1 MCCIHYKSHK
11 QSTKRLLIK
20 NIALILYLCFIVVSF
35 LSTTFILTHAN
46 HEHDHDGPN
55 GSCVTCIHL
64 TIAENLLKQL
74 AAALVAAVLAFALSL
89 FILFRLKHSASCV
102 GSSTLITLKVRL
114 NN

>member
-1 MCCIHYKSHK
+1 MFCIHYKSHK

-20 NIALILYLCFIVVSF
+20 NIALILCLCLIVVSF

-64 TIAENLLKQL
+64 VTADNLLKQL
-74 AAALVAAVLAFALSL
+74 SSALVAAIFAFALSS
-89 FILFRLKHSASCV
+89 FISFCLKPSAPCV
-102 GSSTLITLKVRL
+102 GSPTLITLKVRL